1 MSTQT
6 PPTPRRTLL
15 RPRPSLTKVSGGIN
29 TVSTPNLSSAY
40 SNAAAPPVPTLG
52 GSRVAGLLARKTSL
66 SALTQ
71 GSLATIPD
79 ASETYGLSTVLD
91 EDSIN
96 SDRQGNMTPRGDE
109 GEVEVGEL
117 VDVPGNMHGTVKFLG
132 TVAGK
137 KGVFAGVELS
147 EEYSARGKN
156 NGDVDGVSYF
166 KTSIPGAGIFLPIA
180 RATRRSS
187 RSTSGSSFPHT
198 PTTPGSSRGQGY
210 QTYTPPTPSL
220 PNFSQSL
227 GPGRAPSP
235 QFKRSRPS
243 LPRPESPLRLPQASR
258 PSISAT
264 PGPKGAPRYAPSPS
278 PAKFGQ
284 SVRGTRDTGGD
295 PPKKLAFT
303 PRNPIK
309 SSGVG
314 PRSASA
320 LGGAPMNYSDDET
333 TPIGTARTT
342 NNNDSLGS
350 TSSFNAKLRPAETRA
365 KEHEEELQRLRTQLE
380 ERDKQLKEQ
389 ATSLA
394 EMENSLAEVQ
404 SLMGGSDAG
413 SKNRGSMEDRDTSQ
427 LRTLLREKNEKIA
440 MLTSEF
446 DAHRADFRSTIDTLE
461 MASNETERVYEKRVE
476 DLVQELREHQDRS
489 DDVHSVAAQLKQL
502 EELVQELEEG
512 LEDARRG
519 ESEARGE
526 VEFLRGEVE
535 RGRAELRR
543 EREKAA
549 AVAQEAPR
557 QNEASS
563 GSKELEQRDDEIRGL
578 KAIIHSL
585 SRDQM
590 PDADPQKTPTQRHG
604 SVGSRKKSES
614 AEDRQAREALE
625 AEVAELRRTI
635 ESKSS
640 REEELQRE
648 VDELKRGSTVGSFK
662 SQRASALTIGS
673 TGTVTADKLNK
684 DVRTSVGS
692 WRDRPPGSPETHRRG
707 NTLDTMAESDTYS
720 ATTEGSVL
728 WCEICE
734 TSGHDILTCTNMFG
748 AKSGSATNNNTGS
761 HLANNPNPPAPAR
774 NGRDISR
781 EGLKPYPPKTENY
794 RPAPLSP
801 AKKPSAPPV
810 SILPNPSIDG
820 PVAGKESGVI
830 DVNRWCALC
839 ERDGHESVDCP
850 FEDAF

>member
-1 MSTQT
+1 
-6 PPTPRRTLL
+6 
-15 RPRPSLTKVSGGIN
+15 
-29 TVSTPNLSSAY
+29 
-40 SNAAAPPVPTLG
+40 
-52 GSRVAGLLARKTSL
+52 
-66 SALTQ
+66 
-71 GSLATIPD
+71 
-79 ASETYGLSTVLD
+79 
-91 EDSIN
+91 
-96 SDRQGNMTPRGDE
+96 
-109 GEVEVGEL
+109 
-117 VDVPGNMHGTVKFLG
+117 
-132 TVAGK
+132 
-137 KGVFAGVELS
+137 
-147 EEYSARGKN
+147 
-156 NGDVDGVSYF
+156 
-166 KTSIPGAGIFLPIA
+166 
-180 RATRRSS
+180 
-187 RSTSGSSFPHT
+187 
-198 PTTPGSSRGQGY
+198 
-210 QTYTPPTPSL
+210 
-220 PNFSQSL
+220 
-227 GPGRAPSP
+227 
-235 QFKRSRPS
+235 
-243 LPRPESPLRLPQASR
+243 
-258 PSISAT
+258 
-264 PGPKGAPRYAPSPS
+264 
-278 PAKFGQ
+278 
-284 SVRGTRDTGGD
+284 
-295 PPKKLAFT
+295 
-303 PRNPIK
+303 
-309 SSGVG
+309 
-314 PRSASA
+314 
-320 LGGAPMNYSDDET
+320 MNYSDDET

-342 NNNDSLGS
+342 NNNESLGS
-350 TSSFNAKLRPAETRA
+350 TSSFNAKLRPAEARA
-365 KEHEEELQRLRTQLE
+365 KEHEEDLQRLRTQLE

-549 AVAQEAPR
+549 AAQQEAPR
-557 QNEASS
+557 QNEAS

-585 SRDQM
+585 SRDQV
-590 PDADPQKTPTQRHG
+590 PDADPAKTPTQRHG
-604 SVGSRKKSES
+604 SVGSRNKHQSQGMSES

-625 AEVAELRRTI
+625 NEVAELRRTV
-635 ESKSS
+635 ESKSN

-648 VDELKRGSTVGSFK
+648 LEELKRGSTVGSLK
-662 SQRASALTIGS
+662 NQRASAITIGS
-673 TGTVTADKLNK
+673 TGTVTADKQLNK
-684 DVRTSVGS
+684 DVRSSVGS

-707 NTLDTMAESDTYS
+707 NTLETMAESDTYS

-734 TSGHDILTCTNMFG
+734 TGGHDILTCTNMFG
-748 AKSGSATNNNTGS
+748 AKSATTSNNTGS
-761 HLANNPNPPAPAR
+761 HLANNPNPPAPSR

-781 EGLKPYPPKTENY
+781 EGLKPFPPKMENY

-801 AKKPSAPPV
+801 LKKPSAPPV

>member
-1 MSTQT
+1 
-6 PPTPRRTLL
+6 
-15 RPRPSLTKVSGGIN
+15 
-29 TVSTPNLSSAY
+29 
-40 SNAAAPPVPTLG
+40 
-52 GSRVAGLLARKTSL
+52 
-66 SALTQ
+66 
-71 GSLATIPD
+71 
-79 ASETYGLSTVLD
+79 
-91 EDSIN
+91 
-96 SDRQGNMTPRGDE
+96 
-109 GEVEVGEL
+109 
-117 VDVPGNMHGTVKFLG
+117 
-132 TVAGK
+132 
-137 KGVFAGVELS
+137 
-147 EEYSARGKN
+147 
-156 NGDVDGVSYF
+156 
-166 KTSIPGAGIFLPIA
+166 
-180 RATRRSS
+180 
-187 RSTSGSSFPHT
+187 
-198 PTTPGSSRGQGY
+198 
-210 QTYTPPTPSL
+210 
-220 PNFSQSL
+220 
-227 GPGRAPSP
+227 
-235 QFKRSRPS
+235 
-243 LPRPESPLRLPQASR
+243 
-258 PSISAT
+258 
-264 PGPKGAPRYAPSPS
+264 
-278 PAKFGQ
+278 
-284 SVRGTRDTGGD
+284 
-295 PPKKLAFT
+295 
-303 PRNPIK
+303 
-309 SSGVG
+309 
-314 PRSASA
+314 
-320 LGGAPMNYSDDET
+320 MNYSDDET

-350 TSSFNAKLRPAETRA
+350 TSSFNAKLRPAEARA
-365 KEHEEELQRLRTQLE
+365 KEHEEDLQRLRTQLE

-389 ATSLA
+389 ASSLA

-512 LEDARRG
+512 MEDARRG

-549 AVAQEAPR
+549 AAQQEAPR
-557 QNEASS
+557 QNEGSS

-585 SRDQM
+585 SRDQV

-604 SVGSRKKSES
+604 SVGSRNRRQSQVLSES
-614 AEDRQAREALE
+614 PEDRQAREALE
-625 AEVAELRRTI
+625 SEVAELRRTV
-635 ESKSS
+635 ESKSN

-648 VDELKRGSTVGSFK
+648 LEELKRGSTVGSLK
-662 SQRASALTIGS
+662 NQRASAITIGS
-673 TGTVTADKLNK
+673 TGTVTADKQLNK
-684 DVRTSVGS
+684 DVRSSVGS

-707 NTLDTMAESDTYS
+707 NTLETMAESDTYS

-734 TSGHDILTCTNMFG
+734 TGGHDILTCTNMFG
-748 AKSGSATNNNTGS
+748 AKATTTSNNTGS
-761 HLANNPNPPAPAR
+761 HLANNPNPPAPSR
-774 NGRDISR
+774 NGRDITR
-781 EGLKPYPPKTENY
+781 EGLKPYPPKMENY